1 MTTAV
6 LRPIVIG
13 LLATLLSTSC
23 SEKAKPEEGEL
34 AAAASTQPAT
44 PPEKVLPDTLDE
56 ALKTEFRTEENKARD
71 AYRHPKETLEFFGLK
86 PNMSVVEITPGMG
99 WYSEIIGPYVAKSGK
114 FYAAQPQPGDNPMM
128 KKYID
133 GYNEFLS
140 KNSEI
145 KGTVVEFKAGEPLAT
160 SEPVDMIV
168 TFRNIHNWMGKGPEG
183 AQAAFKTFYASLKSG
198 GVLGV
203 VEHRESAKKKQDP
216 KAKSGYVKESE
227 VIKWAQKAGFKLD
240 KKSEINANPKDTKNY
255 PKGVWTLPP
264 NFAEGEATKAK
275 YVAIGESDRMTLRFV
290 KP

>member
-1 MTTAV
+1 MHTAV
-6 LRPIVIG
+6 FRPAAIALI
-13 LLATLLSTSC
+13 ASALSLSC

-44 PPEKVLPDTLDE
+44 PPVKVLPDNLEE

-71 AYRHPKETLEFFGLK
+71 VYRHPRETLEFFGLK

-99 WYSEIIGPYVAKSGK
+99 WYAEIIGPYVAKSGK
-114 FYAAQPQPGDNPMM
+114 YFAALPPSGDNPGM
-128 KKYID
+128 KRYSD
-133 GYNEFLS
+133 AFNEFLQ
-140 KNSEI
+140 KNPEI
-145 KGTVVEFKAGEPLAT
+145 KGTIVEFKAGEPLST
-160 SEPVDMIV
+160 PSPVDMIV
-168 TFRNIHNWMGKGPEG
+168 TFRNVHNWMGNGPAG

-203 VEHRESAKKKQDP
+203 VEHREFEKKKQDP

-227 VIKWAQKAGFKLD
+227 IIKMAQKAGFKLD

-275 YVAIGESDRMTLRFV
+275 YAAIGESDRMTLRFI